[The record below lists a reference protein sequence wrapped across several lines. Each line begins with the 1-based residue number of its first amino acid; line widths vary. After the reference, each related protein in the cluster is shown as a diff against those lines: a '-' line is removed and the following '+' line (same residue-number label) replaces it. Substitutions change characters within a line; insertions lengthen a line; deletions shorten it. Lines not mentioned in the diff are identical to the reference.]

1 MERGERKTEK
11 KERGNDRK
19 MRGRRRRR
27 EGVLTMIYLHSL
39 VHYSSHP
46 LHDIYFFCGYIYSFL
61 ATIIISEALTVSTTG
76 SDVIP

>member
-1 MERGERKTEK
+1 MERGERKKEK

-46 LHDIYFFCGYIYSFL
+46 LHDMYVFCVCIHSFFD
-61 ATIIISEALTVSTTG
+61 TRIIRRVLQLVLQ
-76 SDVIP
+76 DRM